1 MKESAIVPYMNKF
14 VTLADDEAAEVEAS
28 FEHILVKKRQL
39 IVQPFFTVSHR
50 YYVLSGAFRSY
61 VIDESGQEHT
71 ISLAIDDWWIT
82 DYNSYIFQRPAT
94 LYVVALENSAVL
106 RLSYTK
112 EKELKEK
119 NHKYETF
126 FRIIA
131 ERGLAYHQRRLIS
144 NLTETAEER
153 YRNFTDKY
161 SMIVQRV
168 PQYAV
173 ASFLGMTTE
182 YFSKLRK
189 RQFMKKHG

>member
-1 MKESAIVPYMNKF
+1 MKESPIISYFNKF
-14 VTLADDEAAEVEAS
+14 VTLNLDEASEIEAS
-28 FEHILVKKRQL
+28 FERVLVKKRQL
-39 IVQPFFTVSHR
+39 IVQPSFTVSHR
-50 YYVLSGAFRSY
+50 YYVTSGAFRSY
-61 VIDESGQEHT
+61 VVGESGQEHT
-71 ISLAIDDWWIT
+71 ISLAVEDWWIT

-94 LYVVALENSAVL
+94 LYVVALENSIVL
-106 RLSYTK
+106 RLSYKK
-112 EKELKEK
+112 EEELKNR

-153 YRNFTDKY
+153 YRNFVDNY
-161 SMIVQRV
+161 GIIVQRV

-182 YFSKLRK
+182 YFSRLRK
-189 RQFMKKHG
+189 RQFRGK

>member
-1 MKESAIVPYMNKF
+1 MKESPIISYFNKF
-14 VTLADDEAAEVEAS
+14 VTLSPDEAAEIEAS
-28 FEHILVKKRQL
+28 FERVLVKKRQL
-39 IVQPFFTVSHR
+39 IVQPSFTVSHR
-50 YYVLSGAFRSY
+50 YYVTSGAFRSY
-61 VIDESGQEHT
+61 VVGESGQEHT
-71 ISLAIDDWWIT
+71 ISLAVEDWWIT

-94 LYVVALENSAVL
+94 LYVVALEDSTVL
-106 RLSYTK
+106 RLSYKK
-112 EKELKEK
+112 EEELKNK

-153 YRNFTDKY
+153 YRNFVDNY
-161 SMIVQRV
+161 GILVQRV

-182 YFSKLRK
+182 YFSRLRR
-189 RQFMKKHG
+189 RQFTGK

>member
-1 MKESAIVPYMNKF
+1 MKESPIISYFNKF
-14 VTLADDEAAEVEAS
+14 VTLNLDEASEIEAS
-28 FEHILVKKRQL
+28 FERVLVKKRQL
-39 IVQPFFTVSHR
+39 IVQPSFTVSHR
-50 YYVLSGAFRSY
+50 YYVASGAFRSY
-61 VIDESGQEHT
+61 VVGESGQEHT
-71 ISLAIDDWWIT
+71 ISLAVDDWWIT

-94 LYVVALENSAVL
+94 LYVVAFEDSTVL
-106 RLSYTK
+106 RLSYKK
-112 EKELKEK
+112 EEELKNR

-153 YRNFTDKY
+153 YRNFVDNY
-161 SMIVQRV
+161 GIIVQRV

-182 YFSKLRK
+182 YFSRLRK
-189 RQFMKKHG
+189 RQFRGK

>member
-1 MKESAIVPYMNKF
+1 MKESTIISYFNRF
-14 VTLADDEAAEVEAS
+14 VTLTDEEATELEAS
-28 FEHILVKKRQL
+28 FERVFVKKRQL
-39 IVQPFFTVSHR
+39 IVQPSFTVSHR
-50 YYVLSGAFRSY
+50 YYVSSGAFRSY
-61 VIDESGQEHT
+61 VVSESGQEHT
-71 ISLAIDDWWIT
+71 ISLAVDDWWIT

-94 LYVVALENSAVL
+94 LYVVALEDSTVL
-106 RLSYTK
+106 RLSYAK

-153 YRNFTDKY
+153 YRNFINMY
-161 SMIVQRV
+161 SIIVQRV

-189 RQFMKKHG
+189 RQFTNKQV